1 MTKNVHNP
9 NSIKSL
15 LSPLAKRWYIIAICI
30 SLACFAAWRYMQ
42 VATPVYQASATI
54 KIEDQSGITETKL
67 FKDFDVFS
75 QNNKTQTEVEVL
87 KSRFLFEKALQKLDF
102 FTEYYSINE
111 MHSKELYHTCPFTVD
126 FTVNSENFNQQEF
139 DFKHMGGDRF
149 KIIYNDGDRTKEM
162 ESHFG
167 KTIRDK
173 NWALTVKKAS
183 SSGLSDSYRFIIYG
197 KEALAQKLMNSDYM
211 VRAVD
216 KDVNIIKV
224 YYKHPVPEKAM
235 KLVNAV
241 AQTYLEQGLSDK
253 KDLANSA
260 LDFINQQLA
269 IVTQEL
275 NNAQNAIKKY
285 KVDHEIVNIPQQT
298 DATFRTLSQL
308 EIQKVDINMQLS
320 MLENLSE
327 YLRRN
332 KEINLSG
339 PEYNTIADP
348 LFTESVSKLN
358 NKLRERMTQTARY
371 TASDPHIVN
380 LDAEILQLRDYLV
393 ESVNNTRKKL
403 MIRQDEVLG
412 AIGDQRASFD
422 GVPEMES
429 TLNELNRNF
438 YLFEK
443 VYNFLIEKRTEA
455 MITSQVNVSFNRI
468 LEAATMPYKAVA
480 PVAAVVW
487 GIAVFLGLL
496 IGITLAYVRHY
507 IKSSVSSREDME
519 KVSPIPFIGN
529 VERFARKSNGYSS
542 FAALTTR
549 ILLTQSEKENL
560 VITVTSTRKGE
571 GKTFIATGVART
583 LAAMDKKVLL
593 VDMNAYNPTLN
604 EWFDIRNPQGI
615 SDVYLNR
622 TGIHDVI
629 NITAFP
635 NLDLINSGALND
647 PISHLLATQR
657 TQDII
662 KELRSHYDVIVF
674 DTPESGKYVDAIPF
688 MKWSDLNLY
697 VVKADETNKE
707 LIANAE
713 LVKEE
718 YRLEEV
724 YFVLNAMN
732 EKRNHTGYINT
743 SKLKNIR
750 KNIVPQLTSL
760 FAW

>member
-1 MTKNVHNP
+1 MHNP
-9 NSIKSL
+9 NSIKNL
-15 LSPLAKRWYIIAICI
+15 LSPLVKRWYIIVICVAIAGI
-30 SLACFAAWRYMQ
+30 AAWRYMQ

-54 KIEDQSGITETKL
+54 KIEDQTGITETKL
-67 FKDFDVFS
+67 FKDFDVFN

-87 KSRFLFEKALQKLDF
+87 KSRYLFEKALEKLDF
-102 FTEYYSINE
+102 FVEYYRQDD
-111 MHSKELYHTCPFTVD
+111 MHSVELYHNAPFSVD
-126 FTVNSENFNQQEF
+126 FNISSQNFNQQEF
-139 DFKHMGGDRF
+139 DFKHLGGER
-149 KIIYNDGDRTKEM
+149 IRISYNDGKHTAEKNARFGEVIKGKDWSVTINKRKVH
-162 ESHFG
+162 ESAFA
-167 KTIRDK
+167 D
-173 NWALTVKKAS
+173 NFQ
-183 SSGLSDSYRFIIYG
+183 FIIYS
-197 KEALAQKLMNSDYM
+197 KEALAQKMMNTDYI

-235 KLVNAV
+235 KMVNAISQ
-241 AQTYLEQGLSDK
+241 AYLEQGLSDK
-253 KDLANSA
+253 KDLANST

-275 NNAQNAIKKY
+275 NDAQNALKKY
-285 KVDHEIVNIPQQT
+285 KIEHEIVNIPQQT

-308 EIQKVDINMQLS
+308 EIQRVDINMQLS
-320 MLENLSE
+320 MLEHLSE

-339 PEYNTIADP
+339 PEYSTIADP

-358 NKLRERMTQTARY
+358 NKLRERMTESARY
-371 TASDPHIVN
+371 TENDPHMLN
-380 LDAEILQLRDYLV
+380 LNGEIEQLRAYLV

-403 MIRQDEVLG
+403 LIRGGEVDG
-412 AIGDQRASFD
+412 AIGEQRASFD

-438 YLFEK
+438 FLYEK

-455 MITSQVNVSFNRI
+455 LITSQVNVSFNRI
-468 LEAATMPYKAVA
+468 LEAATMPYRPVA
-480 PVAAVVW
+480 PVPAVVW
-487 GIAVFLGLL
+487 GIAIFIGL
-496 IGITLAYVRHY
+496 IMGITIAYVRHY
-507 IKSSVSSREDME
+507 IKSSVSSREEME
-519 KVSPIPFIGN
+519 KVSSIPFIGN
-529 VERFARKSNGYSS
+529 VERFTKNSNGYSS
-542 FAALTTR
+542 FSALTTR
-549 ILLTQSEKENL
+549 ILLTQSEKEKL
-560 VITVTSTRKGE
+560 VVTVTSTKKGE

-593 VDMNAYNPTLN
+593 IDMNPYNPTLN
-604 EWFDIRNPQGI
+604 QWFDNKNPNGM
-615 SDVYLNR
+615 SDIYLNR
-622 TGIHDVI
+622 TNIHDAI
-629 NITAFP
+629 NITSFP
-635 NLDLINSGALND
+635 NLDMINAGNPES
-647 PISHLLATQR
+647 PISHLVATKK
-657 TQDII
+657 TKEII
-662 KELRSHYDVIVF
+662 DELRLHYDVIVF

-697 VVKADETNKE
+697 VVKADETNRE

-732 EKRNHTGYINT
+732 EKRNHTGYINNN
-743 SKLKNIR
+743 KLKSIK

>member
-1 MTKNVHNP
+1 VHNP

-15 LSPLAKRWYIIAICI
+15 LSPLIKRWYIIAICLLL
-30 SLACFAAWRYMQ
+30 SGVAAYRYMQ

-67 FKDFDVFS
+67 FKDFDVFN

-87 KSRFLFEKALQKLDF
+87 KSRYLFEKALEKLDF
-102 FTEYYSINE
+102 FVEYYRINDMNNE
-111 MHSKELYHTCPFTVD
+111 ELYHKNPFTVD
-126 FTVNSENFNQQEF
+126 FNITAENFNQQEI
-139 DFKHMGGDRF
+139 DFKHLGGER
-149 KIIYNDGDRTKEM
+149 IHISYNDGRRNYEKNAR
-162 ESHFG
+162 FG
-167 KTIRDK
+167 EQINGRGWNVTI
-173 NWALTVKKAS
+173 KKAAHS
-183 SSGLSDSYRFIIYG
+183 AYSMSDSYRFIIYS
-197 KEALAQKLMNSDYM
+197 KVALAQKMMNTDYI
-211 VRAVD
+211 VRAID
-216 KDVNIIKV
+216 KDVNIIKI

-235 KLVNAV
+235 KMVNAITQ
-241 AQTYLEQGLSDK
+241 AYLEQGLNDK
-253 KDLANSA
+253 KDLASST
-260 LDFINQQLA
+260 LGFINQQLE

-275 NNAQNAIKKY
+275 NDAQNAIKKY

-308 EIQKVDINMQLS
+308 EIQRVDISMQLS

-332 KEINLSG
+332 RQINLSG
-339 PEYNTIADP
+339 PEFTTIADP

-358 NKLRERMTQTARY
+358 SKLRERMTQTAKY
-371 TASDPHIVN
+371 TEEDPHIMG
-380 LDAEILQLRDYLV
+380 LDAEINQLRNYLV

-403 MIRQDEVLG
+403 MIREEEVQG
-412 AIGDQRASFD
+412 AIGEQRASFD

-438 YLFEK
+438 FLYEK

-455 MITSQVNVSFNRI
+455 LITSQVNVSFNRI
-468 LEAATMPYKAVA
+468 LEVATMPYKAVA
-480 PVAAVVW
+480 PVAEVVW
-487 GIAVFLGLL
+487 GIAMFLGLL
-496 IGITLAYVRHY
+496 IGITIAYVRHY
-507 IKSSVSSREDME
+507 IKSSVSTREEME

-529 VERFARKSNGYSS
+529 VEQFEKSSSGYNS
-542 FAALTTR
+542 FTALTTR
-549 ILLTQSEKENL
+549 ILLTQQEKENL

-593 VDMNAYNPTLN
+593 IDMNPYNPTLN
-604 EWFDIRNPQGI
+604 DWFDIRNPEGMA
-615 SDVYLNR
+615 DVYIHKMN
-622 TGIHDVI
+622 IHDVI
-629 NITAFP
+629 NITSFP
-635 NLDLINSGALND
+635 NLDMINAGTQD
-647 PISHLLATQR
+647 GPMSHLIATQR

-662 KELRSHYDVIVF
+662 KELRTHYDVIVF

-697 VVKADETNKE
+697 VVKADDTNKE

-724 YFVLNAMN
+724 YFVLNGMK
-732 EKRNHTGYINT
+732 EKRNHSGYINNR
-743 SKLKNIR
+743 KLNSIR
-750 KNIVPQLTSL
+750 KKVVPQLTSL

>member
-1 MTKNVHNP
+1 MHNQ

-15 LSPLAKRWYIIAICI
+15 LSPLAKRWYIIVICLLL
-30 SLACFAAWRYMQ
+30 SGVAAYRYMQ

-54 KIEDQSGITETKL
+54 KIEDQTGITETKL
-67 FKDFDVFS
+67 FKDFDVFN

-87 KSRFLFEKALQKLDF
+87 KSRYLFERALQKLDF
-102 FTEYYSINE
+102 FVEYYRVNDMNTE
-111 MHSKELYHTCPFTVD
+111 ELYHKSPFTVD
-126 FTVNSENFNQQEF
+126 FNLTGQNFNQQEF
-139 DFKHMGGDRF
+139 DIKHLGGER
-149 KIIYNDGDRTKEM
+149 IHLSYNDGYHNKEVDAR
-162 ESHFG
+162 FG
-167 KTIRDK
+167 EQIKGKGWDI
-173 NWALTVKKAS
+173 TVKKS
-183 SSGLSDSYRFIIYG
+183 RPNGYSLSDSYRFIIYS
-197 KEALAQKLMNSDYM
+197 KEALAMKMMNTDYI

-241 AQTYLEQGLSDK
+241 AQAYLEQGLNDK
-253 KDLANSA
+253 KDLASST
-260 LDFINQQLA
+260 LDFINQQLE
-269 IVTQEL
+269 IVTQKL
-275 NNAQNAIKKY
+275 NDAQNAIKKY

-298 DATFRTLSQL
+298 DATFRMLSQL

-320 MLENLSE
+320 MLANLSE

-332 KEINLSG
+332 KEVNLSG
-339 PEYNTIADP
+339 PEYSTIADP

-358 NKLRERMTQTARY
+358 NKLREKMTQTARY
-371 TASDPHIVN
+371 TENDPHILN
-380 LDAEILQLRDYLV
+380 LDGEISQLRDYLV

-403 MIRQDEVLG
+403 MIRQDEVLA
-412 AIGDQRASFD
+412 AIGEQRASFD

-438 YLFEK
+438 FLYEK

-455 MITSQVNVSFNRI
+455 LITSQVNVSFNRI
-468 LEAATMPYKAVA
+468 LEVATLPYKAVA

-487 GIAVFLGLL
+487 GIAMFMGLL
-496 IGITLAYVRHY
+496 IGITIAYVRHY
-507 IKSSVSSREDME
+507 IKSSVSSREEME

-529 VERFARKSNGYSS
+529 VERFAKNTNGYNS
-542 FAALTTR
+542 FTALTTR
-549 ILLTQSEKENL
+549 ILLTQPQQDSL
-560 VITVTSTRKGE
+560 VITVTSTKKGE

-583 LAAMDKKVLL
+583 MAAMDKKVLL
-593 VDMNAYNPTLN
+593 VDMNPYNPTLN
-604 EWFDIRNPQGI
+604 EWFDIRNPQGM
-615 SDVYLNR
+615 SDVYINKIN
-622 TGIHDVI
+622 IHDVI

-635 NLDLINSGALND
+635 NLDMINSGTQES
-647 PISHLLATQR
+647 PMSHLIATQR

-718 YRLEEV
+718 YRLQEV

-743 SKLKNIR
+743 NKLKNLR

>member
-1 MTKNVHNP
+1 VHNP

-15 LSPLAKRWYIIAICI
+15 LSPLVKRWYIIAICLLL
-30 SLACFAAWRYMQ
+30 SCAAAWRYMQ
-42 VATPVYQASATI
+42 MATPVYQANATI
-54 KIEDQSGITETKL
+54 KIEDQTGITETKL
-67 FKDFDVFS
+67 FKDFDVFN

-87 KSRFLFEKALQKLDF
+87 KSRYLFEKALEKLDF
-102 FTEYYSINE
+102 FVEYYKRDDLHTQEI
-111 MHSKELYHTCPFTVD
+111 YHQAPFAVD
-126 FTVNSENFNQQEF
+126 FKLTAANFNQQEF
-139 DFKHMGGDRF
+139 DFKHLGGER
-149 KIIYNDGDRTKEM
+149 IRISYNDGNRTKEKDIR
-162 ESHFG
+162 FG
-167 KTIRDK
+167 ETIHDHD
-173 NWALTVKKAS
+173 WTITVKR
-183 SSGLSDSYRFIIYG
+183 SGVPSPLSENYQFIIYSR
-197 KEALAQKLMNSDYM
+197 EALAQKMMNTDYI

-235 KLVNAV
+235 MMVNAISQ
-241 AQTYLEQGLSDK
+241 AYLEQGLSDK
-253 KDLANSA
+253 KDLANST

-269 IVTQEL
+269 IVTEEL
-275 NNAQNAIKKY
+275 RDAQNAIKKY

-320 MLENLSE
+320 MLEHLSE

-332 KEINLSG
+332 KEVNISG
-339 PEYNTIADP
+339 PEYSTIADP

-358 NKLRERMTQTARY
+358 NKLRERITQSARY
-371 TASDPHIVN
+371 TSGDPHMLN
-380 LDAEILQLRDYLV
+380 LDAEIVQLRDYLV

-403 MIRQDEVLG
+403 MLRGDEVAA
-412 AIGDQRASFD
+412 AIGEQRASFD

-438 YLFEK
+438 LLYEK

-468 LEAATMPYKAVA
+468 LEAATLPYKPVA

-487 GIAVFLGLL
+487 GIAVFMGLL
-496 IGITLAYVRHY
+496 AGISIAYIRHY
-507 IKSSVSSREDME
+507 IKTSVSSREEIE
-519 KVSPIPFIGN
+519 KVSAIPFIGN
-529 VERFARKSNGYSS
+529 VERFAKNSNGYNS
-542 FAALTTR
+542 FTALTTR
-549 ILLTQSEKENL
+549 ILLSQTEKESL
-560 VITVTSTRKGE
+560 VITVTSTKKGE

-593 VDMNAYNPTLN
+593 VDMNPYHPTLN

-615 SDVYLNR
+615 ADVYTNR
-622 TGIHDVI
+622 AGIHDVI

-635 NLDLINSGALND
+635 NLDMINAGVVET
-647 PISHLLATQR
+647 PISHLLATRR

-662 KELRSHYDVIVF
+662 EELRTHYDVIVF

-718 YRLEEV
+718 YRLQEV

-743 SKLKNIR
+743 SKLKDIR